1 MSDFHS
7 NLLKVMLNPVSY
19 VHETRLSCFNKM
31 LDSSYGRSIVNN
43 IIMEQYNLTVERFE
57 FSQTTRYALYN
68 WFNIRDIV
76 FYTGC
81 QILRSEFMQ
90 RGWFFKI
97 PEPARV
103 FIKINLIPSNKN
115 FALFSFDGKFENI
128 LSAGYSAF
136 SLSQTMLPSPLKQ
149 RLMLCF
155 PCNIEHVTLGE
166 AVNPMFLNLVTRYAK
181 KYPIGSF
188 I

>member
-1 MSDFHS
+1 
-7 NLLKVMLNPVSY
+7 
-19 VHETRLSCFNKM
+19 
-31 LDSSYGRSIVNN
+31 SSYGRSIVNN
-43 IIMEQYNLTVERFE
+43 IIMEQYNLSVERFE
-57 FSQTTRYALYN
+57 FSQTTKFALYN

-81 QILRSEFMQ
+81 QILRSEFIQ
-90 RGWFFKI
+90 RGCFLKL

-103 FIKINLIPSNKN
+103 FIKMNLIPSKKN
-115 FALFSFDGKFENI
+115 FVLFSFDGNIENI

-136 SLSQTMLPSPLKQ
+136 SPSLMMLPFPLKQ
-149 RLMLCF
+149 RLILCF